1 MIRLPPRSTRTYDL
15 FPYTT
20 LFRSLLGSGAE
31 PRPSQADYA
40 SAVTAAFAPRATVGT
55 PNMVLAEAG
64 TGIGKT
70 LGYIAPA
77 SLWAQRNKGT
87 VWLSTYTKNLQRQLD
102 QELTRLYPDPAEKME
117 KAVIRKGRENYL
129 CLLNFAETA
138 DRAALSGN
146 AVAVGPSE
154 EHTSELQ

>member
-64 TGIGKT
+64 TGVGKT

-77 SLWAQRNKGT
+77 SPWAERNEAP
-87 VWLSTYTKNLQRQLD
+87 VWLSTYTRNLQHQSD
-102 QELTRLYPDPAEKME
+102 QEIDRLFPA
-117 KAVIRKGRENYL
+117 RKSVVQGKR
-129 CLLNFAETA
+129 
-138 DRAALSGN
+138 
-146 AVAVGPSE
+146 V
-154 EHTSELQ
+154 